1 MSRLAGRAW
10 EFAREFKAVGLALVI
25 FLVIR
30 IFVFQPFTIPT
41 DSMEPTLQVG
51 DYLIVSK
58 SSYGW
63 SRHAFPFSLAPFHG
77 RILGKLPRR
86 GDVIVF
92 KLPRDGRTDYVKRLI
107 GLPGDRVQ
115 LVHGVVVLNGAPLRQ
130 QVLGPTVDPD
140 QPSRPVIAIRE
151 TMPNGSS
158 HVILRDAAERQ
169 AETTAVF
176 RVPEG
181 QYFFLG
187 DNRDNSLD
195 SRWPRAVGVGFVPA
209 ENLEGKAQFIALA
222 WRGGASLLNPLTWV
236 ARFDA
241 GRMFR
246 KLD

>member
-1 MSRLAGRAW
+1 
-10 EFAREFKAVGLALVI
+10 
-25 FLVIR
+25 
-30 IFVFQPFTIPT
+30 
-41 DSMEPTLQVG
+41 MEPTLRVG

-63 SRHAFPFSLAPFHG
+63 SRHAFAFSLAPFHG

-107 GLPGDRVQ
+107 GLPGDRIQ
-115 LVHGVVVLNGAPLRQ
+115 LVHGIVVLNGAPLRQ
-130 QVLGPTVDPD
+130 QVLGPTADPD

-151 TMPNGSS
+151 TMPDGAG
-158 HVILRDAAERQ
+158 HVILRDAEERQ
-169 AETTAVF
+169 AETTGVF

-209 ENLEGKAQFIALA
+209 ENLEGKVQFIALA
-222 WRGGASLLNPLTWV
+222 WRGGASLLNPWTWV